1 MVLLVK
7 LKNPFFQIKPHKKRN
22 SYAQRLHR
30 RRRSNTNSY
39 RRKRL
44 DRDSYTQST
53 LCKKYV
59 LHKPLI
65 IYTDVETIDLFP
77 NITQEVEN
85 AIAERKRVWKKYRK
99 QKSKKN
105 SNPTKPASIP
115 IIPRAPDLAEIA
127 SAASHVEEN
136 FKLYDH
142 GHVRV
147 FDSATNKLIAAMH
160 FTDMTEMDAG
170 ELDDY
175 KFLCL
180 FLHQAKKFVS
190 PVASKGRSCAGTMW
204 AIGWRKAMKRFEILG
219 RYTRKANIRK
229 FPKEYQRHIADFCRA
244 NRVLWKMFHQFSDVA
259 LQNNQEYMKKFN
271 IPSLDTDNHTDD
283 NSSPFNFSSNLTF
296 TSNGFFNH
304 AHKDEGDDCHLP
316 FAFLISI
323 PTVKR
328 TGRLA
333 LPSDNYDVS
342 VGHFI
347 FRDCKFGVRFK
358 PNMVCKMVFSQRDYV
373 HGTLKPHEPT
383 KFTKTG
389 ISLQIATKTTTACKK
404 VLLGK
409 ETDYPETYFGGVEYS
424 LKLEH

>member
-1 MVLLVK
+1 MIVALC
-7 LKNPFFQIKPHKKRN
+7 
-22 SYAQRLHR
+22 SAQRLHR

-85 AIAERKRVWKKYRK
+85 AIAEQKRVWKKYRK

-229 FPKEYQRHIADFCRA
+229 FPKEYQRHIADFR
-244 NRVLWKMFHQFSDVA
+244 
-259 LQNNQEYMKKFN
+259 
-271 IPSLDTDNHTDD
+271 
-283 NSSPFNFSSNLTF
+283 
-296 TSNGFFNH
+296 
-304 AHKDEGDDCHLP
+304 
-316 FAFLISI
+316 
-323 PTVKR
+323 
-328 TGRLA
+328 
-333 LPSDNYDVS
+333 
-342 VGHFI
+342 
-347 FRDCKFGVRFK
+347 
-358 PNMVCKMVFSQRDYV
+358 
-373 HGTLKPHEPT
+373 
-383 KFTKTG
+383 
-389 ISLQIATKTTTACKK
+389 
-404 VLLGK
+404 
-409 ETDYPETYFGGVEYS
+409 
-424 LKLEH
+424 

>member
-1 MVLLVK
+1 MIVALC
-7 LKNPFFQIKPHKKRN
+7 
-22 SYAQRLHR
+22 SAQRLHR

-190 PVASKGRSCAGTMW
+190 PVASK
-204 AIGWRKAMKRFEILG
+204 
-219 RYTRKANIRK
+219 
-229 FPKEYQRHIADFCRA
+229 DFRRA